1 MTDRYVAGALLTYLV
16 TDQPVLRLFN
26 TELFLDDGM
35 QRKSEFC
42 SAFLAYCLLTLVSQS
57 CSKTDPAAAGKSL
70 EVE

>member
-1 MTDRYVAGALLTYLV
+1 MTDRYVAGALLTCLV